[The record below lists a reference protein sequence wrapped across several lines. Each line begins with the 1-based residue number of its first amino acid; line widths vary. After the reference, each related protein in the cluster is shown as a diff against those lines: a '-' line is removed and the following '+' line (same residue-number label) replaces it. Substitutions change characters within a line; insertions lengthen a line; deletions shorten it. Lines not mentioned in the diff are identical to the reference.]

1 MWDTRANKF
10 VLVAG
15 TLILLGGCQNVGP
28 IAIDQGRDRYNNIIE
43 TTSKEQTLS
52 NVVRVYNHEPTAF
65 MDVTEVDATTSFT
78 GTVAGGIANIGAR
91 AGTSGGTLAGQTGS
105 VAGGVT
111 YSESPLIRYQP
122 LLGQPLVAQLAT
134 PVGPDA
140 LASLYDSS
148 WGVMPLLDLATS
160 FLTLDQDEFYAALNI
175 IAELDSDRAV
185 ELVAEKSDVT
195 KAKDS
200 TATGTLKQNKGG
212 NITLEVT
219 NKASGTGANDALVI
233 YFLPFHP
240 HATRRDLPEKRREI
254 ALWLKLLWLYRGTQR
269 VFKAQEGVKCPSN
282 ILDLVDLEEARK
294 CMPTSIELRTMPVK
308 PENVTDGLTSGAPT
322 MRTYS
327 ALGILKNATEQ
338 PWPKIGFVSPDVYG
352 TIRSYPWNDFHKDT
366 DLNFYTLL
374 PHDEYEGDEKLASS
388 TSDQMED
395 AKITRKVSDWLW
407 SNRNPYIYE
416 PKPAKSAEDEY
427 VRANNRLGHLRRY
440 ILIVKADH
448 APADAYAA
456 HFYHGEWYYIA
467 RDDHIS
473 QKNFN
478 LISLFLTMMA
488 APSATPPLSPTISVG
503 GM

>member
-1 MWDTRANKF
+1 
-10 VLVAG
+10 
-15 TLILLGGCQNVGP
+15 
-28 IAIDQGRDRYNNIIE
+28 
-43 TTSKEQTLS
+43 
-52 NVVRVYNHEPTAF
+52 
-65 MDVTEVDATTSFT
+65 
-78 GTVAGGIANIGAR
+78 
-91 AGTSGGTLAGQTGS
+91 
-105 VAGGVT
+105 
-111 YSESPLIRYQP
+111 
-122 LLGQPLVAQLAT
+122 
-134 PVGPDA
+134 
-140 LASLYDSS
+140 
-148 WGVMPLLDLATS
+148 
-160 FLTLDQDEFYAALNI
+160 
-175 IAELDSDRAV
+175 
-185 ELVAEKSDVT
+185 
-195 KAKDS
+195 
-200 TATGTLKQNKGG
+200 
-212 NITLEVT
+212 
-219 NKASGTGANDALVI
+219 
-233 YFLPFHP
+233 
-240 HATRRDLPEKRREI
+240 
-254 ALWLKLLWLYRGTQR
+254 
-269 VFKAQEGVKCPSN
+269 
-282 ILDLVDLEEARK
+282 
-294 CMPTSIELRTMPVK
+294 MPVK